1 MILKRVET
9 DEKIK
14 AIYESSN
21 ILASTYEPNKKDLT
35 IIFKRGASYT
45 YKNVDKTD
53 YFRFETA
60 DSQGEVLNK
69 HIKKYDAIKNDVV
82 DVKKIEDEILNLRE
96 EEINKYKGEVVDYL
110 KNIVE
115 TWDMS
120 GKLKSDDLDRILVM
134 NNKLKELIK

>member
-9 DEKIK
+9 DVKIK

-21 ILASTYEPNKKDLT
+21 ILASTYEPSKKDLT

-69 HIKKYDAIKNDVV
+69 HLKKYDAVKNDAV

-110 KNIVE
+110 KDVVE
-115 TWDMS
+115 TWNQS
-120 GKLKSDDLDRILVM
+120 GKLKSDDLDRILIM

>member
-9 DEKIK
+9 DVKIK

-21 ILASTYEPNKKDLT
+21 ILASTYEPSKKDLT

-69 HIKKYDAIKNDVV
+69 HIKKYDAVKNDAV

-96 EEINKYKGEVVDYL
+96 EEINKYKGEVIDYL
-110 KNIVE
+110 KDVVE
-115 TWDMS
+115 TWNQS
-120 GKLKSDDLDRILVM
+120 GKLKSDDLDRILIM
-134 NNKLKELIK
+134 NNKLKELVK

>member
-120 GKLKSDDLDRILVM
+120 GKLKSDDLDRVLIM
-134 NNKLKELIK
+134 NNKLKELTK

>member
-9 DEKIK
+9 DEKVK

-21 ILASTYEPNKKDLT
+21 ILASTYEPIKKDLT
-35 IIFKRGASYT
+35 IIFRRGASYT
-45 YKNVDKTD
+45 YKNVNKTD

-69 HIKKYDAIKNDVV
+69 HIKKYDTVKNDVV
-82 DVKKIEDEILNLRE
+82 DVKKIEDEILNLKE
-96 EEINKYKGEVVDYL
+96 EEVNKYKREVVDYL
-110 KNIVE
+110 KSVIEN
-115 TWDMS
+115 WDLS
-120 GKLKSDDLDRILVM
+120 GKLKSDDLDRILIM

>member
-9 DEKIK
+9 DAKIK

-21 ILASTYEPNKKDLT
+21 ILASTYEPSKKDLT

-69 HIKKYDAIKNDVV
+69 HIKKYDAVKNDEV

-110 KNIVE
+110 KDVVE
-115 TWDMS
+115 TWNQS
-120 GKLKSDDLDRILVM
+120 GKLKSDDLDRILIM
-134 NNKLKELIK
+134 NNKLKELVK

>member
-9 DEKIK
+9 DEKVK

-45 YKNVDKTD
+45 YKNVDKND

-69 HIKKYDAIKNDVV
+69 YIKKYDNVKNDIV
-82 DVKKIEDEILNLRE
+82 DVKKIEEEIINLKE
-96 EEINKYKGEVVDYL
+96 EEINKYKGEVIDYL

-115 TWDMS
+115 TWGSS
-120 GKLKSDDLDRILVM
+120 GKLKTDDLDRIFMM
-134 NNKLKELIK
+134 NNKLKELIN

>member
-9 DEKIK
+9 DVKIK

-21 ILASTYEPNKKDLT
+21 ILASTYEPSKKDLT

-69 HIKKYDAIKNDVV
+69 HIKKYDAVKNDAV

-110 KNIVE
+110 KDVVE
-115 TWDMS
+115 TWNQS
-120 GKLKSDDLDRILVM
+120 GKLKSDDLDRILIM
-134 NNKLKELIK
+134 NNKLKELVK

>member
-9 DEKIK
+9 DVKIK

-21 ILASTYEPNKKDLT
+21 ILASTYEPSKKDLT

-69 HIKKYDAIKNDVV
+69 HIKKYDAVKNDAV

-110 KNIVE
+110 KDVVE
-115 TWDMS
+115 TWNQS
-120 GKLKSDDLDRILVM
+120 GKLKSDDLDRILIM

>member
-9 DEKIK
+9 DEKVK

-21 ILASTYEPNKKDLT
+21 ILASTYEPSKKDLT

-60 DSQGEVLNK
+60 DSQGEILNK
-69 HIKKYDAIKNDVV
+69 YIKKYEAIKNDLV
-82 DVKKIEDEILNLRE
+82 DVKKIEDEIVNLRE
-96 EEINKYKGEVVDYL
+96 EEINKYKGEVIDHL

-115 TWDMS
+115 TWDLSVTMWS
-120 GKLKSDDLDRILVM
+120 TF
-134 NNKLKELIK
+134 

>member
-9 DEKIK
+9 DVKIK

-21 ILASTYEPNKKDLT
+21 ILASTYEPSKKDLT

-69 HIKKYDAIKNDVV
+69 HLKKYDAVKNDAV

-96 EEINKYKGEVVDYL
+96 EEINKYKREVVDYL
-110 KNIVE
+110 KSVIE
-115 TWDMS
+115 TWDLS
-120 GKLKSDDLDRILVM
+120 GKLKSDDLDRILIM
-134 NNKLKELIK
+134 NNKLKELIN

>member
-9 DEKIK
+9 DVKIK

-21 ILASTYEPNKKDLT
+21 ILASTYEPSKKDLT

-69 HIKKYDAIKNDVV
+69 HIKKYDAIKNDAV

-96 EEINKYKGEVVDYL
+96 EEINKYKGEVVGYL
-110 KNIVE
+110 KDVVE
-115 TWDMS
+115 TWNQS
-120 GKLKSDDLDRILVM
+120 GKLKSDDLDRILIM

>member
-9 DEKIK
+9 DVKIK

-21 ILASTYEPNKKDLT
+21 ILASTYESSKKDLT
-35 IIFKRGASYT
+35 IIFRRGASYT

-69 HIKKYDAIKNDVV
+69 YIKKYDAVKNDAV

-96 EEINKYKGEVVDYL
+96 EEINKYKGEVVVYL
-110 KNIVE
+110 KDIVE
-115 TWDMS
+115 TWNQS
-120 GKLKSDDLDRILVM
+120 GKLKSDDLDRILIM
-134 NNKLKELIK
+134 NNKLKELTK

>member
-9 DEKIK
+9 DVKIK

-21 ILASTYEPNKKDLT
+21 ILASTYEPSKKDLT

-69 HIKKYDAIKNDVV
+69 HIKKYDAVKNDEV

-96 EEINKYKGEVVDYL
+96 EEINKYKGEVVGYL
-110 KNIVE
+110 KDVVE
-115 TWDMS
+115 TWNQS
-120 GKLKSDDLDRILVM
+120 GKLKSDDLDRILIM
-134 NNKLKELIK
+134 NNKLKELVK

>member
-9 DEKIK
+9 DVKIK

-21 ILASTYEPNKKDLT
+21 ILASTYEPSKKDLT

-69 HIKKYDAIKNDVV
+69 HLKKYDAVKNDAV

-110 KNIVE
+110 KDVVE
-115 TWDMS
+115 TWNQS
-120 GKLKSDDLDRILVM
+120 GKLKSDDLDRILIM
-134 NNKLKELIK
+134 NNKLKELVK

>member
-69 HIKKYDAIKNDVV
+69 HIKKYDTIKNDVV

-120 GKLKSDDLDRILVM
+120 GKLKSDDLDRILLM

>member
-9 DEKIK
+9 DEKVK

-21 ILASTYEPNKKDLT
+21 ILASTYEPSKKDLT
-35 IIFKRGASYT
+35 IIFRRGASYT
-45 YKNVDKTD
+45 YKNVNKTD

-69 HIKKYDAIKNDVV
+69 HIKKYDAIKNDAV

-96 EEINKYKGEVVDYL
+96 EEINKYKREVVDYL
-110 KNIVE
+110 KSVIE
-115 TWDMS
+115 TWDLS
-120 GKLKSDDLDRILVM
+120 GKLKSDDLDRILIM
-134 NNKLKELIK
+134 NNKLKELIN

>member
-9 DEKIK
+9 DEKVR

-21 ILASTYEPNKKDLT
+21 ILASTYEPSKKDLT

-45 YKNVDKTD
+45 YKGVDKTD

-69 HIKKYDAIKNDVV
+69 HIKKYEAIKNDTV
-82 DVKKIEDEILNLRE
+82 DVKKIEDEILNLKE
-96 EEINKYKGEVVDYL
+96 AEINKYKSEVIDFL
-110 KNIVE
+110 KGITE
-115 TWDMS
+115 SWDLH
-120 GKLKSDDLDRILVM
+120 GRLKSDDLDRLLIM
-134 NNKLKELIK
+134 NNKLKDMIK

>member
-9 DEKIK
+9 DEKVK

-21 ILASTYEPNKKDLT
+21 ILASTYAPKTKDLT
-35 IIFKRGASYT
+35 VIFKRGASYT

-69 HIKKYDAIKNDVV
+69 HIKKYDAVKNDAV

-110 KNIVE
+110 KDIVE
-115 TWDMS
+115 TWNQS
-120 GKLKSDDLDRILVM
+120 GKLKSDDLDRILIM